1 MSDVLGVRWREE
13 VETEKKKKKKKEKG
27 NKKAKDHEPLS
38 CNLYGLSGSKGLM
51 HKGRPR
57 QVDAVKLEGCVSEKK
72 KADE

>member
-1 MSDVLGVRWREE
+1 MSNVLGVRWRRRKLRQ
-13 VETEKKKKKKKEKG
+13 KKKREKG

-72 KADE
+72 ADE